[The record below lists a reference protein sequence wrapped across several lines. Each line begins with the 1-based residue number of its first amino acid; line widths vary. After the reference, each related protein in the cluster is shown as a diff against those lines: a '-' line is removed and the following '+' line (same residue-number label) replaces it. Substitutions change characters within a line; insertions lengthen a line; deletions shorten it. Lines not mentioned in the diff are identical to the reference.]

1 MGFVPSLVVVQGKVV
16 GVGGRTLDGG
26 TGPAGGLQS
35 VAQCPRGPVGQAG
48 G

>member
-16 GVGGRTLDGG
+16 GMDGRTLDGC
-26 TGPAGGLQS
+26 TSLVGGLQS

-48 G
+48 V